1 MRPKL
6 KARRVEELGGATP
19 KGNRSRYRSH
29 HVSVTSKQLDGQV
42 CQSRRD
48 GFGWSMGAS
57 LQGRQLERLQ
67 RESTTNRLSAVGRG
81 IGGEGGGAWELSP
94 SPKTNKNQC
103 PSRVISDFAS
113 FPRISVVVMEASV
126 TVSNIGGP
134 ACKAVFG
141 IAPFAGRGPVSSH
154 LCSLRRIH
162 IPRRCAVVFFR
173 AT

>member
-6 KARRVEELGGATP
+6 KARRVEELDGATP
-19 KGNRSRYRSH
+19 KGNHSRYRSH
-29 HVSVTSKQLDGQV
+29 HVSVTSKQLDGRV

-48 GFGWSMGAS
+48 GFGWSMGVS

-67 RESTTNRLSAVGRG
+67 HESTTYKSAIGSGSRHRG
-81 IGGEGGGAWELSP
+81 GLGAVT
-94 SPKTNKNQC
+94 KRNKNQC
-103 PSRVISDFAS
+103 PSRAISDSAS

-134 ACKAVFG
+134 TRKAVFG

-162 IPRRCAVVFFR
+162 MPGRCAAVFFR
-173 AT
+173 AA

>member
-81 IGGEGGGAWELSP
+81 IGGEGGGGLGA
-94 SPKTNKNQC
+94 
-103 PSRVISDFAS
+103 
-113 FPRISVVVMEASV
+113 V
-126 TVSNIGGP
+126 TVTKNEQKSMPFPGDFRL
-134 ACKAVFG
+134 CVF
-141 IAPFAGRGPVSSH
+141 P
-154 LCSLRRIH
+154 
-162 IPRRCAVVFFR
+162 
-173 AT
+173 